1 MPTENK
7 LEYFDYNKIPD
18 APFYN
23 VEIDDPEYGLKGW
36 VVIHSMGA
44 NGACGGVR
52 LYPDVN
58 LEEVNLLARA
68 MTYKYCFF
76 ERDTGGAKA
85 GLQMPFDLPPE
96 ERRKRLRSFG
106 AHISSLLRASIYM
119 PWTDMNSRLS
129 DLQCILEGAGMPTGS
144 AGDSAYYTALS
155 TFAGVMGAAEFY
167 GLKPED
173 CRITIEGVG
182 NVGYYLAREIGS
194 WGGKIIGASTL
205 RGAVA
210 NPDGLD
216 IEELLKLRD
225 KYDDEWVNQKGKWE
239 VIKHRELFALPM
251 NIHVPCARVH
261 SHTEEIAGLINAR
274 AVVPAAN
281 VPCTPEGEKRLNEK
295 GIKLLPDFIINGG
308 GIVGTG
314 IGELGASEKKV
325 AGIFTSDFKDMIVR
339 LLRQSE
345 EKGKTAV
352 ELAAAESHKNFKE
365 LYFSAMTTPGL
376 SRKLYQALEWRGLI
390 PNSIR
395 KKRAAGKL
403 LKIMNERFR

>member
-1 MPTENK
+1 MPTADK
-7 LEYFDYNKIPD
+7 LEYFNYNRIPD
-18 APFYN
+18 APFYKIE
-23 VEIDDPEYGLKGW
+23 VDDPEYGLKGW
-36 VVIHSMGA
+36 IVIHSMGA

-58 LEEVNLLARA
+58 LEEVYLLARA

-85 GLQMPFDLPPE
+85 GLQMPFDLPLE
-96 ERRKRLRSFG
+96 ERQRRLRSFG
-106 AHISSLLRASIYM
+106 AHVGSLLRANIYL
-119 PWTDMNSRLS
+119 PWTDMNSRLP
-129 DLQCILEGAGMPTGS
+129 DLQCIIEGAGMPTGD

-155 TFAGVMGAAEFY
+155 TFAGVLGAAEFY
-167 GLKPED
+167 GLRPED

-182 NVGYYLAREIGS
+182 NVGFYLAREIGR
-194 WGGKIIGASTL
+194 WGGKIIGASTR

-216 IEELLKLRD
+216 IEELLKLR
-225 KYDDEWVNQKGKWE
+225 KEYDDEWVNQKGKWE
-239 VIKHRELFALPM
+239 VIKHKDLFALPM

-261 SHTEEIAGLINAR
+261 SLTGEIAGLINAK

-281 VPCTPEGEKRLNEK
+281 VPCTPDGEKGLNAK

-314 IGELGASEKKV
+314 IGELGGSEKDV
-325 AGIFTSDFKDMIVR
+325 AGIFTNDFKDMIVR

-345 EKGKTAV
+345 DKGQTAV
-352 ELAAAESHKNFKE
+352 ELAAAVSHRNFRD
-365 LYFSAMTTPGL
+365 LYMSGRTTPGL
-376 SRKLYQALEWRGLI
+376 GKKLYRALEWRGLI
-390 PNSIR
+390 PKSIR
-395 KKRAAGKL
+395 KKKAANKL
-403 LKIMNERFR
+403 LKIIHERFR